1 MKDKTHSL
9 LIIDDDEHTLESMEK
24 YFRMRGYVVTSAANG
39 LDALKLME
47 HRSDFDLIITDIVM
61 PDVSGIAVIS
71 VAKKMLP
78 DLPLIAIT
86 GWGEHPEGLASEA
99 NADVVVKKPV
109 QLEALEKT
117 ALKLL
122 KSMPADSSI

>member
-1 MKDKTHSL
+1 MNDRTYSL

-24 YFRMRGYVVTSAANG
+24 YFRMRGYAVTSASNG

-78 DLPLIAIT
+78 NLPLIAIT

-122 KSMPADSSI
+122 KSMLADS

>member
-1 MKDKTHSL
+1 MNDRTHSL
-9 LIIDDDEHTLESMEK
+9 LIIDDHEHTLESMEK

-71 VAKKMLP
+71 VAKRMLP

-86 GWGEHPEGLASEA
+86 GWGEHPECLACEA
-99 NADVVVKKPV
+99 NADLVVKKPV

-122 KSMPADSSI
+122 KSMLADS

>member
-1 MKDKTHSL
+1 MNDRTYSL

-24 YFRMRGYVVTSAANG
+24 YFRMRGYAVTSASNG

-117 ALKLL
+117 ALELL
-122 KSMPADSSI
+122 KSMPADA